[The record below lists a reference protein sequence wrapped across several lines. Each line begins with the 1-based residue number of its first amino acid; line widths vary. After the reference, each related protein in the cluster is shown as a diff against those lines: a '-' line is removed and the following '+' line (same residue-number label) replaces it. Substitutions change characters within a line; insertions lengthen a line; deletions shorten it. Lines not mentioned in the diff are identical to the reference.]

1 MNALSAALH
10 DQSQRMSQ
18 LAHHLASEGHARIS
32 NAVLFHAA
40 ALAVHATTTRG
51 LEAQLA
57 TALAH
62 LSGARAALAQ
72 SRATTAQLQAEL
84 LDEATLPPADPGH
97 AARQR
102 TIDTLKARLPRVIR

>member
-72 SRATTAQLQAEL
+72 SRATTAQLQAEML
-84 LDEATLPPADPGH
+84 EEATLPPAPPTP
-97 AARQR
+97 ATPPAS
-102 TIDTLKARLPRVIR
+102 A